1 MEEDNMLKPLE
12 CRDIAKMFSNY
23 DEDKLVQV
31 IKKKIK
37 QGKLYKDIMEK
48 VKRSTTIADEYGL
61 IHIHRR

>member
-1 MEEDNMLKPLE
+1 
-12 CRDIAKMFSNY
+12 MFSNY

-31 IKKKIK
+31 IKKIK